1 MKTLRDIG
9 RRMLFPPLIAAAFLV
24 LFAAGLLIFVFWTGR
39 EETAVA
45 YASYLLSFYA
55 MVVACAAIPRLIR
68 LSQRARRNAHVD
80 RFMRDYAFRT
90 HTTLGM
96 SLLLNL
102 AFAGFKLLMGLLYRS
117 YWLIALGVYYAVLAL
132 MCFFLLRRLGRAGA
146 CVADLTAQYRTYR
159 LTGALMLALGVAM
172 SAIIFQVVRDNQTYS
187 YPGTIIYAFAAYA
200 FYKIILAALNLIRRR
215 GQEEPLLA
223 AVRCLSLATAM
234 VSVFSLQTALLSAFG
249 AHKPQFRLMIN
260 AASGAAVCLGMLLI
274 AVTMLCRSSR
284 MLRSR

>member
-1 MKTLRDIG
+1 MKTLRRIVK
-9 RRMLFPPLIAAAFLV
+9 RLLFPPLPAVALLALFSAALLV
-24 LFAAGLLIFVFWTGR
+24 YVFGAGR
-39 EETAVA
+39 EGTAVA
-45 YASYLLSFYA
+45 YAAYLLSFYA
-55 MVVACAAIPRLIR
+55 AVAACAAMPRLFR
-68 LSQRARRNAHVD
+68 LTKRIRRNAHVD
-80 RFMRDYAFRT
+80 HFMRDYAFRT
-90 HTTLGM
+90 HATLGM

-102 AFAGFKLLMGLLYRS
+102 AFAGFKLLMGILYRS

-132 MCFFLLRRLGRAGA
+132 MCFFLLRPLGRAGA
-146 CVADLTAQYRTYR
+146 CAANLMVQYKTYR

-215 GQEEPLLA
+215 GQEDPLLA
-223 AVRCLSLATAM
+223 AVRHLSLATAM

-260 AASGAAVCLGMLLI
+260 AVSGAAVCLGMLLI
-274 AVTMLCRSSR
+274 AVTMICRSTR